1 MAAESIVPRVTFTIL
16 AACGGFLLAVLWMD
30 LMFDVQVLRHRGAVP
45 PPVLDSIGAYYRRVT
60 TDAAPM
66 GHLVGVVMLAAVAT
80 AVAFLGR
87 GGEPRWAGWAS
98 LALCLP
104 PIVLAQTRIF
114 PAAARLGRHEGSA
127 EERSRLAR
135 SICRAHLACL
145 AAISAFTAL
154 QLALAARL

>member
-1 MAAESIVPRVTFTIL
+1 VTFTIL

-30 LMFDVQVLRHRGAVP
+30 LMFDVQVLRHRGAALP
-45 PPVLDSIGAYYRRVT
+45 EPVLDSIAAYYRRVT
-60 TDAAPM
+60 TEAAPL

-87 GGEPRWAGWAS
+87 GEEPRWAGWLS
-98 LALCLP
+98 LALCVP

-114 PAAARLGRHEGSA
+114 PAAARLGSGTGSA
-127 EERSRLAR
+127 EECSGLAR

-145 AAISAFTAL
+145 AAIGAFTAL
-154 QLALAARL
+154 QLRLAAAA